1 MDSAGCCSICY
12 TAQYHDEVF
21 TFYVH
26 VELLQSVMFCIRN
39 DLSLEQERGR
49 GAPSPHVAP
58 GESHRTILCYHRRQ
72 FHYYIACY

>member
-26 VELLQSVMFCIRN
+26 VELLQSVMRCIRDN
-39 DLSLEQERGR
+39 LWLER
-49 GAPSPHVAP
+49 S
-58 GESHRTILCYHRRQ
+58 
-72 FHYYIACY
+72 